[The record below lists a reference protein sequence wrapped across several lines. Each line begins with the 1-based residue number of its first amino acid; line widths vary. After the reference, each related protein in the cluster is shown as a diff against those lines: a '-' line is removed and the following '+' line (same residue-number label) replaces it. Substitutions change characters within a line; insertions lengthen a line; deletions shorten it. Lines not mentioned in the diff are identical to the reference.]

1 MTKIEINP
9 QIFKWARQELNLSFN
24 AIAEGLKRREEEIEK
39 WELGED
45 YPTYAQLEKLA
56 YKIFQVPIATFFLPE
71 PPEDISIKRNFRSLP
86 DYLLELTSYRSLLA
100 IKKAEFLRTVLSDIY
115 VSNPS
120 STSRFKDIS
129 VNDESDPSVLAIR
142 IRSELEINLSKQKS
156 FKSKYDAF
164 NYYRESIEEFGIFTF
179 QLKLEGDRAFCLDD
193 DEFPIIV
200 VNSGDAITSK
210 IFSLFHELVHI
221 ILNSNSILKDYST
234 DFYKTNKTEIFCNKV
249 ASEILVPTSEFLS
262 HQELTSNNFRWSENT
277 IKKISNDYS
286 VSREVIFRKLLDL
299 GFATEVQY
307 RELKQK
313 WDAEYL
319 NRAGGGNY
327 YSNKISA
334 LGRNF
339 ILKVLDT
346 YTKGR
351 ITDSQLRS
359 YLDIKISNIPS
370 LETNLI

>member
-9 QIFKWARQELNLSFN
+9 QIFKWARQELNLSYT
-24 AIAEGLKRREEEIEK
+24 AIAENLKRGEDEIEK
-39 WELGED
+39 WESGED
-45 YPTYAQLEKLA
+45 CPTYAQLEKLA
-56 YKIFQVPIATFFLPE
+56 YKIFQIPIATFFLSE
-71 PPEDISIKRNFRSLP
+71 PPDDISIKRNFRSLP

-100 IKKAEFLRTVLSDIY
+100 IKKAEFLRTVLFDIY

-120 STSRFKDIS
+120 STSRFKDIT
-129 VNDESDPSVLAIR
+129 VNDEDDPSVLAAK
-142 IRSELEINLSKQKS
+142 IRSELGISLSRQKT

-179 QLKLEGDRAFCLDD
+179 QLKLEGDRAFCIDD

-200 VNSGDAITSK
+200 VNSGDAISSK

-234 DFYKTNKTEIFCNKV
+234 DFYKTNKTEVYCNKV
-249 ASEILVPTSEFLS
+249 TSEVLIPTSELLS
-262 HQELTSNNFRWSENT
+262 HQELTSNDFRWTENS
-277 IKKISNDYS
+277 IKKISNDFA
-286 VSREVIFRKLLDL
+286 VSREVILRKLLDL
-299 GFATEVQY
+299 GFATEAQY

-313 WDAEYL
+313 WDSEFL
-319 NRAGGGNY
+319 NRDGGGNY
-327 YSNKISA
+327 YANKISA

-339 ILKVLDT
+339 ILKILDT
-346 YTKGR
+346 YSKGR
-351 ITDSQLRS
+351 ITDSQMRS